1 MGVYTVYDILTDNPG
16 FVNGIDNNRKLY
28 EWNNMVRV
36 IFKDGTVSNIGY
48 YNSDY
53 GSVDIKKE
61 KKLFN
66 FFQKNNEYIVV
77 DSITINFI
85 NDYDGFLI
93 HDYVYNM
100 LIQNKNYKKCIKNKN
115 LYQLLL
121 SYIPKK
127 KKSLSSELL
136 GMQTVYIPED
146 DNNYSDS
153 IFIKENLWTL
163 TNPKLSTI
171 DGKKNKKRI
180 EAIIEHFLNFS
191 NKLNIDTN
199 NSKKNIV
206 QIKLI
211 YEDDKSNKF
220 WNIEYKSNEYKVNY
234 GKKNTNGKKQYKK
247 SNIKDIE
254 KLIESKLK
262 KGYKQV
268 SKKLIKDYTINN

>member
-1 MGVYTVYDILTDNPG
+1 
-16 FVNGIDNNRKLY
+16 
-28 EWNNMVRV
+28 
-36 IFKDGTVSNIGY
+36 
-48 YNSDY
+48 
-53 GSVDIKKE
+53 
-61 KKLFN
+61 
-66 FFQKNNEYIVV
+66 
-77 DSITINFI
+77 
-85 NDYDGFLI
+85 
-93 HDYVYNM
+93 
-100 LIQNKNYKKCIKNKN
+100 
-115 LYQLLL
+115 
-121 SYIPKK
+121 
-127 KKSLSSELL
+127 
-136 GMQTVYIPED
+136 MQTVYIPED

-191 NKLNIDTN
+191 CKLNIDTN

-220 WNIEYKSNEYKVNY
+220 WNIEYTSDEYKVNY